1 MDSVNSHVTLLFAP
15 ILPKTSATRGARS
28 YRRSAGPRRAVQ
40 EWRRPSPALSKR
52 SEGEGDTG
60 RHGDS
65 DDRPEVRPASCLVLG
80 IPDPASQFL
89 PISPSNPSL
98 PPRESPGTSSAPR
111 AMSRTTS
118 PTSTRPP
125 WRTSPATSWCCT
137 TWRRRRR
144 GSSRARRTPRPSPPS
159 PSASARAT
167 WPSRNARRGVSSPCT
182 ISPPRRA
189 RPGSACSRPPT
200 SGPRCASET
209 RKNHPDR
216 PN

>member
-1 MDSVNSHVTLLFAP
+1 MLPSFQKPARPAAP
-15 ILPKTSATRGARS
+15 GHIDARPVHGE
-28 YRRSAGPRRAVQ
+28 RFRSG
-40 EWRRPSPALSKR
+40 
-52 SEGEGDTG
+52 
-60 RHGDS
+60 
-65 DDRPEVRPASCLVLG
+65 DDRHPPYLSAAKERATPVVMATATIAPRCAPRHVSFWEF
-80 IPDPASQFL
+80 PTRASQFL
-89 PISPSNPSL
+89 PISPSTPSL
-98 PPRESPGTSSAPR
+98 PPCESPGTSSAPR

-125 WRTSPATSWCCT
+125 WRTSPATSWCSS

-209 RKNHPDR
+209 QKNHPDR